1 MKTRFFK
8 LFAITLIISLAS
20 CKNEKANV
28 FTDYKFSDKPE
39 TLACEGMDTKLLK
52 EALYTFEDDI
62 IKHYNSK
69 NSNLSQSYSRFINE
83 ALSNRLKPEN
93 LISAHTVKVFEAL
106 KNNNALWN
114 QSGASSKLN
123 YNSKTIKCIAN
134 NIKDQRIKSTFNAL
148 LSTHSLN
155 PQLFGATL
163 QSNARILLNDRS
175 LATYVALDF
184 YYSKLFDRGFHLLTR
199 LCFLRQSLLFE
210 RLVHDSLQLVA
221 DLKFVGYRVT
231 CPLIRTQR

>member
-39 TLACEGMDTKLLK
+39 ALACEGMDTKLLK

-83 ALSNRLKPEN
+83 ALSNRLKIED

-106 KNNNALWN
+106 KNNNALWDLN
-114 QSGASSKLN
+114 NANNKLN
-123 YNSKTIKCIAN
+123 YNSEALKCIAN
-134 NIKDQRIKSTFNAL
+134 NINDNRLKSIFNSL
-148 LSTHSLN
+148 LSTNSMS
-155 PQLFGATL
+155 PKLFGAAL
-163 QSNARILLNDRS
+163 QSNARILLNDRYV
-175 LATYVALDF
+175 ATYVALDF
-184 YYSKLFDRGFHLLTR
+184 YYSKLFDVDFTKVNLEVPQTNVD
-199 LCFLRQSLLFE
+199 FNKIPPSE
-210 RLVHDSLQLVA
+210 P
-221 DLKFVGYRVT
+221 KEN
-231 CPLIRTQR
+231 